1 MSKEKGRE
9 RKEEVEGKSWGM
21 GRVRERDGGEE
32 RIERERE
39 NIYLKASSSAR
50 LY

>member
-9 RKEEVEGKSWGM
+9 RKEEVEGRWGM
-21 GRVRERDGGEE
+21 GRIRERDGGEE